1 MKILVG
7 ALLAIILDVTGYYL
21 LKTSKK
27 NHSLV
32 PIVSKILWVG
42 FSMVFFYVIALLIE
56 VERIALFAYSAYYV
70 AIGWLF
76 YFLLYFSLEYTN
88 NIFEKYVRKRFMLV
102 VLLLDSILIL
112 SNNFT
117 QAFFF
122 INWTPVFENDSLY
135 KPEFTTLFYVNY
147 SFWLLL
153 MVFCL
158 ISLVHRFFTAPDF
171 YRMKYMLIA
180 LIILAMIGLN
190 IYGLIAPLDFSIIG
204 YTGEVICIYYCAF
217 VYTPQRL
224 LPKTLAKVTENMSV
238 GVIAMDLE
246 GKKIYNNK
254 VAEEFLDE
262 EKPLVDGRGIALE
275 DWCREW
281 SDKHS
286 KEEEIEETFY
296 RDAEPI
302 SFKIQLQRL
311 VDNKKQLQGS
321 YFILQDRTE
330 EINELKKKQHLATH
344 DRMTDLYNKEFFY
357 EEADRYLC
365 EHPYEEL
372 LMICTD
378 IKDFKMINDFFGSRV
393 GDAVLQNFADK
404 IRRIEDKL
412 AVYGRLGND
421 NFAILMKKSE
431 FSEDMFDMDAAE
443 AFAGA
448 VHTEVSFN
456 MVTYAGV
463 YEIVEKCLM
472 VSVMCGRA
480 KLAINTIKGNRQKK
494 VAYYDNVLRD
504 NILLEQELIGDLK
517 QAIAAEQLQMYLQP
531 QTTMTG
537 DVLGAEAL
545 IRWMH
550 PKKGVI
556 MPTDFIPIL
565 ESNGLITDVDK
576 YIWNLACRQL
586 RKWKDEGRKNVYIS
600 VNISPR
606 DFYFLD
612 IYKIF
617 MELVEKYEID
627 PKQLKLEITE
637 TAVMMDF
644 ARQLELIDKL
654 RKAGFVVEMDD
665 FGSAY
670 SSLNMLKD
678 IQVDILKIDMAFLQ
692 KNQDTDRGKKIL
704 QMVIDLSKQLGMP
717 VISEGVETPEQLRFL
732 SDMGCNM
739 FQGYYFARPMATEQF
754 EEKYLS

>member
-7 ALLAIILDVTGYYL
+7 ALLAIILDITGYYL

-42 FSMVFFYVIALLIE
+42 FSMVFFYVIALLVE
-56 VERIALFAYSAYYV
+56 VEKVALFAYSAYYV

-76 YFLLYFSLEYTN
+76 YFLLYFSLEYTG
-88 NIFEKYVRKRFMLV
+88 NILEKYIRKKFMLV
-102 VLLLDSILIL
+102 LLIIDSLLIL

-117 QAFFF
+117 QMLFTL
-122 INWTPVFENDSLY
+122 NWTPVFENDSLY
-135 KPEFTTLFYVNY
+135 KPAFSSLFYANY
-147 SFWLLL
+147 SFWLML

-158 ISLVHRFFTAPDF
+158 VSLVHRFFTAPDF

-190 IYGLIAPLDFSIIG
+190 IHGLGSPLDFSIIG

-254 VAEEFLDE
+254 LGEEYLSSE
-262 EKPLVDGRGIALE
+262 NPLVDNRGIDLE
-275 DWCREW
+275 AWCREW
-281 SDKHS
+281 SDKHA

-296 RDAEPI
+296 RNAEPV

-330 EINELKKKQHLATH
+330 EIRELKKKQHLATH
-344 DRMTDLYNKEFFY
+344 DRLTDLYNKEFFY
-357 EEADRYLC
+357 EEADRYIL
-365 EHPYEEL
+365 EHPGEEL
-372 LMICTD
+372 LMVCTD

-393 GDAVLQNFADK
+393 GDAVLQNYAD
-404 IRRIEDKL
+404 RLRSYENRF

-421 NFAILMKKSE
+421 NFAVLMKKSE
-431 FSEDMFDMDAAE
+431 FEENLFDMEAQAA
-443 AFAGA
+443 FDGA
-448 VHTEVSFN
+448 VNSDITFN
-456 MVTYAGV
+456 MITYAGV

-480 KLAINTIKGNRQKK
+480 KMAINTIKGNRQKR

-504 NILLEQELIGDLK
+504 NILLEQELIGDL
-517 QAIAAEQLQMYLQP
+517 QHAITEGQLQMYLQP
-531 QTTMTG
+531 QTTVDG
-537 DVLGAEAL
+537 KVLGAEAL
-545 IRWMH
+545 IRWNH

-556 MPTDFIPIL
+556 MPTEFIPIL
-565 ESNGLITDVDK
+565 ENNGLITDVDK
-576 YIWNLACRQL
+576 YIWELACKQL
-586 RKWKDEGRKNVYIS
+586 RKWKDEERKDVYIS

-612 IYKIF
+612 IYNIF
-617 MELVEKYEID
+617 MDLAEKYEIE
-627 PKQLKLEITE
+627 PKRLKLEITE

-654 RKAGFVVEMDD
+654 RKAGFIVEMDD

-704 QMVIDLSKQLGMP
+704 QMVIDLSTQLGMP
-717 VISEGVETPEQLRFL
+717 VISEGVETPEQLSFL
-732 SDMGCNM
+732 AEMGCNM
-739 FQGYYFARPMATEQF
+739 FQGYYFARPMAAEQF
-754 EEKYLS
+754 EEKYL

>member
-21 LKTSKK
+21 LKTSKR

-42 FSMVFFYVIALLIE
+42 FSMVFFYVIALLVE
-56 VERIALFAYSAYYV
+56 VEKIALFAYSAYYV

-76 YFLLYFSLEYTN
+76 YFLLYFSLEYTGN
-88 NIFEKYVRKRFMLV
+88 FFEKYVRKRFMF
-102 VLLLDSILIL
+102 VLLILDSLLLL

-117 QAFFF
+117 QMLFSV
-122 INWTPVFENDSLY
+122 NWTPVFENDSIY
-135 KPEFTTLFYVNY
+135 KPQFTTLFYVNY
-147 SFWLLL
+147 SFWLML
-153 MVFCL
+153 MIFCL

-180 LIILAMIGLN
+180 LIVLAMIGLN
-190 IYGLIAPLDFSIIG
+190 IHGLIAPIDLSIIG

-254 VAEEFLDE
+254 LGEEYLSKE
-262 EKPLVDGRGIALE
+262 NPLVDGRGVELE
-275 DWCREW
+275 EWCREYR
-281 SDKHS
+281 DRHAR
-286 KEEEIEETFY
+286 EEEIEETFFKNE
-296 RDAEPI
+296 EPV

-357 EEADRYLC
+357 EEADKYIQ
-365 EHPYEEL
+365 EHPEEEL
-372 LMICTD
+372 LIVCTD

-393 GDAVLQNFADK
+393 GDAVLKNYADK
-404 IRRIEDKL
+404 IRRCEDKI
-412 AVYGRLGND
+412 AVYGRLGDD

-431 FSEDMFDMDAAE
+431 FSEDMFVMDAKE
-443 AFAGA
+443 AFEGA
-448 VHTEVSFN
+448 VHAEVSFN
-456 MVTYAGV
+456 MVTHVGV
-463 YEIVEKCLM
+463 YEIVERCLM

-494 VAYYDNVLRD
+494 VAYYDNILRD
-504 NILLEQELIGDLK
+504 NILLEQELIGDL
-517 QAIAAEQLQMYLQP
+517 QHAIAGEQLHMYLQP
-531 QTTMTG
+531 QTTISG
-537 DVLGAEAL
+537 EVLGAEAL

-550 PKKGVI
+550 PQKGVI

-565 ESNGLITDVDK
+565 ENNGLITDVDK
-576 YIWNLACRQL
+576 YIWELACKQL
-586 RKWKDEGRKNVYIS
+586 RKWKDEGRRNVYIS

-617 MELVEKYEID
+617 IDLVEKYGIE
-627 PKQLKLEITE
+627 PKLLKLEITE

-644 ARQLELIDKL
+644 ARQLELIEKL
-654 RKAGFVVEMDD
+654 RSAGFIVEMDD

-704 QMVIDLSKQLGMP
+704 QMVIDLSTQLGMP
-717 VISEGVETPEQLRFL
+717 VISEGVETPEQLHFL
-732 SDMGCNM
+732 ADMGCNM
-739 FQGYYFARPMATEQF
+739 FQGYYFARPMAAEQF